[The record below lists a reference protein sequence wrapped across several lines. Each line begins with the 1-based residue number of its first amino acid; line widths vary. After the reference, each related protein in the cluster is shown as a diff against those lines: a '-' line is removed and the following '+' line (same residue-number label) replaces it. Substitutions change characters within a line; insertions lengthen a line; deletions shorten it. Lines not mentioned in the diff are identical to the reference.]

1 MKGYLDDLAKAV
13 RPAILV
19 GGGAY
24 AAREAI
30 EAFATAHAIPC
41 FRTWN
46 ALDVITDDSSVY
58 CGTVGT
64 YGGPGRNY
72 GIQNADLLLVL
83 GCRLSGR
90 ITGGM
95 PESFVRAAKKY
106 VVDVDPGLLDPVN
119 QQVKGDVNL
128 LMSCEGF
135 FGSFTWPP
143 MITDDDP
150 RHRWLSRCRDWLTR
164 YDPVTPER
172 SSTSHHYG
180 FVRAL
185 SEALPANAIV
195 TYDTGGNAIMMGH
208 CFRSKKGQRIFSSNG
223 NTPMGG
229 ALCYAIGAAFAEP
242 DRPVYCVIG
251 DGGMQLN
258 IQELQTI
265 KHYDLD
271 IRIVLLNNRCLGNTL
286 SYQRA
291 NKIQEIACGPDGYS
305 CPDFLA
311 VARAYGIGAASW
323 QSLKDPYLENRGPWL
338 LDVLH
343 HYFCDY
349 APRMVSWSRSV
360 EEMEPDL
367 PLDEHLSNMSIPSW
381 SRK

>member
-24 AAREAI
+24 AARAPI

-46 ALDVITDDSSVY
+46 ALDVITDDSPVY

-72 GIQNADLLLVL
+72 GIQNSDLLLAL
-83 GCRLSGR
+83 GSRISGR

-95 PESFVRAAKKY
+95 PESFARGAKKY
-106 VVDVDPGLLDPVN
+106 IVDVDPGLLDTQW
-119 QQVKGDVNL
+119 QQVKGDVNIL
-128 LMSCEGF
+128 ASCEEFMASGPAKWSKYSN
-135 FGSFTWPP
+135 GS
-143 MITDDDP
+143 
-150 RHRWLSRCRDWLTR
+150 WLGRCRDWLAR

-172 SSTSHHYG
+172 AASTHHYG
-180 FVRAL
+180 FVRLL

-195 TYDTGGNAIMMGH
+195 CYDTGGNAIMMGH
-208 CFRSKKGQRIFSSNG
+208 CFRSKRGQRIFSSHG
-223 NTPMGG
+223 NSPMGG

-242 DRPVYCVIG
+242 ERPVYCLIG
-251 DGGMQLN
+251 DGGMSMN
-258 IQELQTI
+258 VQELQTI
-265 KHYDLD
+265 RHYALD
-271 IRIVLLNNRCLGNTL
+271 IRVIVLQNFCLGNTK
-286 SYQRA
+286 SYQRV
-291 NKIQEIACGPDGYS
+291 NKMKEIACGPDGYS
-305 CPDFLA
+305 SPCYSDVALA
-311 VARAYGIGAASW
+311 YKIPVYWDAPVDVS
-323 QSLKDPYLENRGPWL
+323 GPWL
-338 LDVLH
+338 SEIIHPD
-343 HYFCDY
+343 FCDY
-349 APRMVSWSRSV
+349 APRMVSWSRSI

-367 PLDEHLSNMSIPSW
+367 PLDEHIANMSIPSW